1 MDQLGRLPLRVLSID
16 NMLSKKKVCTL
27 GGPKPHSRSISL
39 AWYSCLSRQLPV
51 SNCTHRLVL
60 CLSQPPVSCA
70 TQGAKAHGSVL
81 SHCRSGC
88 SCPAG
93 KCTHLFVGSHLLL
106 AADAALKALALPAS
120 IAVSLAVVHTVSLS
134 VGVCLPG
141 SFRAVSGVSSDR
153 PLRNTMRAGTRRPC
167 RILRRC
173 CGILGP

>member
-60 CLSQPPVSCA
+60 CQSQPPVSCA
-70 TQGAKAHGSVL
+70 TQGGQSPRL
-81 SHCRSGC
+81 S
-88 SCPAG
+88 
-93 KCTHLFVGSHLLL
+93 
-106 AADAALKALALPAS
+106 ALALPKRLQLPSGQVHPSPRRLAS
-120 IAVSLAVVHTVSLS
+120 PTRDRRCTEGARAPRLHCCLPRCCAHCLPLR
-134 VGVCLPG
+134 LPG

-167 RILRRC
+167 PVLRLS